1 VSYVRRFVMFW
12 YDFLVGEKIELFVGP
27 LLILLII
34 GVAVKGGLYPAL
46 AGILMFLLVVGVA
59 GFSLARSLRATKS

>member
-1 VSYVRRFVMFW
+1 MSYVRRFVMFW
-12 YDFLVGEKIELFVGP
+12 YDFLVGEKIELFLGP

-34 GVAVKGGLYPAL
+34 GVAIKGGLDPAL
-46 AGILMFLLVVGVA
+46 AGILMFLLVVAVA